1 MRNTRTRR
9 RGRYPSWFSSA
20 ANAAL
25 AVAILGLA
33 PAAHAEPV
41 RDGDVYADVTADRV
55 TLGNALVERIWSR
68 EALVTVEL
76 RDKRAGGVLWSRNRP
91 DFRLSVGGPSLT
103 SEQFAVSGAKA
114 EPLPRGGLRVT
125 MELAGPAGLNATR
138 IAEAYPGVA
147 GFRTQ
152 TVLTAS
158 APLTLAGATLDEAA
172 VGEKPAVALHN
183 LRAGADWRSPDYEGP
198 PTTVGDPQAG
208 TWRATTAGGPGQPVT
223 ANAEWLSAS
232 AGGRTLA
239 MVMER
244 NDLPSSRA
252 GYDGAAAQLE
262 VDYERDVIP
271 LGPFEEMAHVEN
283 PNDDGGRER
292 TLEPGVPFALEP
304 SFVAFGTH
312 DGDVEW
318 QHYAYLIRH
327 RLVRPYREAVTF
339 NSNGTDDNKRS
350 TGAKDDLDMEVIRE
364 VAPIARRLGVE
375 TFILDD
381 GWQARSGDWQPDSPE
396 YPEPRWDG
404 EPGSK
409 FAPRF
414 PDSDF
419 KAVRE
424 AIAPMRLGLWW
435 TPLHFHPSSETYKQH
450 PEWMCRPVG
459 DALLAYNTAD
469 PESSSNEAGLVTWG
483 QDALPHVEE
492 RLRDAIENWGVRYFK
507 WDFMAWLDCA
517 GQGDIYT
524 FRQAVVAMLDRL
536 QADHPD
542 VTFQIDETNDY
553 RLFPYESVARGPSW
567 FQNGSPDYHQLLHN
581 LWNLA
586 PYVPTFSL
594 GQHFLGGKA
603 YEKHP
608 VSTLMAAA
616 LFSHLTVFSDLRE
629 IPPKVIDQARPWIAF
644 YKRHRPLLTHLVY
657 PLLADPYEKK
667 WTALQSWNPERATGA
682 LIAFRQQDER
692 AAMRIKLRNVPPGR
706 RYVLYRGLKAKRF
719 ATVTSKRLTRG
730 LRVSLPRKDTAEVLL
745 IRSVKRR

>member
-1 MRNTRTRR
+1 MRTTSIRR
-9 RGRYPSWFSSA
+9 RGRFLWSCSTAASA
-20 ANAAL
+20 LLAL
-25 AVAILGLA
+25 AT
-33 PAAHAEPV
+33 PAHAAPI

-55 TLGNALVERIWSR
+55 TLGNAVAERVWSR
-68 EALVTVEL
+68 AALVTLEL
-76 RDKRAGGVLWSRNRP
+76 RDKRGGGLLWSRNQP

-103 SEQFAVSGAKA
+103 SEQFAVSDARV

-125 MELAGPAGLNATR
+125 MELAGPAGLNGTR

-152 TVLTAS
+152 TVLVATS
-158 APLTLAGATLDEAA
+158 PLTLAGATLDEAA
-172 VGEKPAVALHN
+172 VGAEPAVTLHN

-198 PTTVGDPQAG
+198 PMSVGDPQAG
-208 TWRATTAGGPGQPVT
+208 TWRATTTGKPGQPVA
-223 ANAEWLSAS
+223 ANAEWLSATD
-232 AGGRTLA
+232 GGRTLA

-244 NDLPSSRA
+244 NDQPSSRA
-252 GYDGAAAQLE
+252 DYDGQAAQLE
-262 VDYERDVIP
+262 VDYERDVIS
-271 LGPFEEMAHVEN
+271 LGPLEENAHLEN

-292 TLEPGVPFALEP
+292 QLEPGVPFPLEP
-304 SFVAFGTH
+304 AFVALGAH
-312 DGDVEW
+312 DGDAEW

-327 RLVRPYREAVTF
+327 RLRPYPEAVTF

-364 VAPIARRLGVE
+364 VAPIAKRLGVE

-409 FAPRF
+409 FSPRF
-414 PDSDF
+414 PDSEF

-459 DALLAYNTAD
+459 DALLAYNTGD

-483 QDALPHVEE
+483 QDALPHIEE

-507 WDFMAWLDCA
+507 WDFIAWLDCA

-524 FRQAVVAMLDRL
+524 LREALLGMLDRL

-567 FQNGSPDYHQLLHN
+567 FQNGSPEYHQLLHN

-594 GQHFLGGKA
+594 GQHFLGGRS

-608 VSTLMAAA
+608 IATLMAAA
-616 LFSHLTVFSDLRE
+616 LFSHITVFSDLRE
-629 IPPKVIDQARPWIAF
+629 IPAKVIDQARPWIAF

-682 LIAFRQQDER
+682 LVAFRQQDDRE
-692 AAMRIKLRNVPPGR
+692 AVRIKLRNVPPGR
-706 RYVLYRGLKAKRF
+706 RFVLRRGLKAKRF
-719 ATVTSKRLTRG
+719 ATVTSARLARG
-730 LRVSLPRKDTAEVLL
+730 LRVRLPRKDTAQVLL
-745 IRSVKRR
+745 IRSVRKR